1 MMSPWHDLPS
11 PEGFSFLFFNIQSET
26 SYKKIQKS
34 KSLYDQL
41 YKLSDQ
47 VFFETRH
54 ILQQISLNL
63 DTFGRNEGNFGE
75 KKITLNPG
83 FVIGGLYL
91 LC

>member
-1 MMSPWHDLPS
+1 MINYINYQTR
-11 PEGFSFLFFNIQSET
+11 F
-26 SYKKIQKS
+26 
-34 KSLYDQL
+34 
-41 YKLSDQ
+41 
-47 VFFETRH
+47 FFETRH